1 MTAVCKI
8 CKKTVTS
15 LLVGMDRQKLEED
28 MAITL
33 LNHMGQDHKPYM
45 ASLVELTKVFSGFI
59 VMNRFTIA
67 DEGMEDEKE
76 NMRDKLAERVMQ
88 DSPEEE
94 DFEDED
100 QDEPEEL
107 KREREEVEQRE
118 NELNSSIV
126 DESRKRGEPA
136 NATSGEVRRRKK
148 VDSVDNKDIESQ
160 VEKPV

>member
-8 CKKTVTS
+8 CKETVTS

-28 MAITL
+28 MAIVL
-33 LNHMGQDHKPYM
+33 LNHMGQKHQPYM
-45 ASLVELTKVFSGFI
+45 KNLVELARVFSGFI

-88 DSPEEE
+88 DSPEYE

-100 QDEPEEL
+100 QDGLDEEESKNDEQEEKQTREANESIEEARRRGQPE
-107 KREREEVEQRE
+107 
-118 NELNSSIV
+118 
-126 DESRKRGEPA
+126 
-136 NATSGEVRRRKK
+136 EVRRRKK
-148 VDSVDNKDIESQ
+148 TQETQETEEIKEVESQ
-160 VEKPV
+160 SI

>member
-8 CKKTVTS
+8 CKETVQS

-28 MAITL
+28 MAMIL
-33 LNHMGQDHKPYM
+33 LNHMGQKHQSYM
-45 ASLVELTKVFSGFI
+45 KGLVELSRIFSGFI

-76 NMRDKLAERVMQ
+76 NMRDRLAERVMQ

-100 QDEPEEL
+100 ESETDKQKE
-107 KREREEVEQRE
+107 K
-118 NELNSSIV
+118 
-126 DESRKRGEPA
+126 ESREIVEGVEEARRRGQPE
-136 NATSGEVRRRKK
+136 EVRRRKR
-148 VDSVDNKDIESQ
+148 DKDKIEE
-160 VEKPV
+160 VEEVENQPIT